1 MCLTPRANKRSIVD
15 QLTPNIVGCYM
26 LRPFSHPLTCCCVLL
41 VVVAQSLKPVKTFSY
56 VQTDA
61 ITQHEL
67 LRPFAHSLTFY

>member
-26 LRPFSHPLTCCCVLL
+26 LRPFSHPLTCCRVLL